1 MIGFFAKRQFVVFI
15 VTGGVA
21 ALVNFLSRILFNQWL
36 SFSSSVILA
45 YLCGMVTAYVL
56 AKVFVFTESEQKLG
70 QSILYFC
77 LVNAVAV
84 LQTWLLSMLFA
95 YYLLPFLGVTRF
107 VHEIAHIV
115 GIIFPVFTSYYGHKR
130 FSFKESK
137 Q

>member
-56 AKVFVFTESEQKLG
+56 AKSFTISW
-70 QSILYFC
+70 S
-77 LVNAVAV
+77 N
-84 LQTWLLSMLFA
+84 
-95 YYLLPFLGVTRF
+95 
-107 VHEIAHIV
+107 EIC
-115 GIIFPVFTSYYGHKR
+115 S
-130 FSFKESK
+130 
-137 Q
+137 